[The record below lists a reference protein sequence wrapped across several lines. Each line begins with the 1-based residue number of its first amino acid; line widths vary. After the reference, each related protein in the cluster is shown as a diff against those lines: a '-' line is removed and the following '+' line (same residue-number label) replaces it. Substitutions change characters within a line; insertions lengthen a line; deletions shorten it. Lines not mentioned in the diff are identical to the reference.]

1 MVRKS
6 LKCAACELSK
16 ASKQRSSSGETN
28 SKQNSNILKIRKE
41 DLVPGQRVSIDQ
53 YQSTTPGRR
62 LGSKGKE
69 KKKFCGGTL
78 FYDHST
84 QYISIKHQVSLNA
97 GETVQ
102 SKEVFEQVMSSFGR
116 KVKSYHTDNAPF
128 QSKVFRESLVSDN
141 QYITFS
147 GVGAHHQNGVAERA
161 IKTITW
167 WARTMMLHAIIMWPE
182 HAIQNYGP

>member
-1 MVRKS
+1 MVSRDPSPRGKG
-6 LKCAACELSK
+6 K
-16 ASKQRSSSGETN
+16 SKQFR
-28 SKQNSNILKIRKE
+28 IRKE
-41 DLVPGQRVSIDQ
+41 DLDPGQRVSIDQ

-84 QYISIKHQVSLNA
+84 GYIDARHQVSLNA

-102 SKEVFEQVMSSFGR
+102 SKDRFEQVMADVGR

-128 QSKVFRESLVSDN
+128 
-141 QYITFS
+141 
-147 GVGAHHQNGVAERA
+147 
-161 IKTITW
+161 
-167 WARTMMLHAIIMWPE
+167 
-182 HAIQNYGP
+182 